1 MNTILIFFPYSWINW
16 GYLLNKLKIKQNR
29 IPSLWQT
36 KMPLFSIHDQQQKNL
51 QSPLNNVKLVE
62 KIVNKL
68 DQSNSYWNLRH
79 THEFRSR
86 PVVNP
91 IWRLYC
97 HRSTYQ
103 TLRRTLAFRS
113 TLAVNPVWRRCYHH
127 STYQTLRRTLAF
139 CSRLAVN
146 PVWRRFYH
154 HSTYQNLRCTFVDH
168 KGMTCD
174 VHESLMCYHLRK
186 SITKIFHKLLSG
198 KLHKTFSCH

>member
-16 GYLLNKLKIKQNR
+16 GYLLNKLKIKQNK

-36 KMPLFSIHDQQQKNL
+36 KMHLFSIHDQQQKNL
-51 QSPLNNVKLVE
+51 QSPSNNVKLVE

-86 PVVNP
+86 LAVNP

-97 HRSTYQ
+97 HR
-103 TLRRTLAFRS
+103 
-113 TLAVNPVWRRCYHH
+113 

-154 HSTYQNLRCTFVDH
+154 HSTYQTLRCTFVDH

>member
-1 MNTILIFFPYSWINW
+1 
-16 GYLLNKLKIKQNR
+16 
-29 IPSLWQT
+29 
-36 KMPLFSIHDQQQKNL
+36 MPLFSIHDQQQKNL
-51 QSPLNNVKLVE
+51 QSPSNNVKLVE

-86 PVVNP
+86 PVENP

-103 TLRRTLAFRS
+103 TLRRTLAFCSR
-113 TLAVNPVWRRCYHH
+113 LAVNPIWRRFYHH

-139 CSRLAVN
+139 CSRLAVNPIWRRFYHHSTYQTLRRTLAFCSTLAVN